1 MNKKLY
7 DDSWMYI
14 LLLTT
19 LIILTESI
27 KGYSFNLLGYG
38 ISFSILLIPLIFIIS
53 NFITK
58 KYKYKKTISAICIS
72 TLCLIGFLF
81 IMCFAIGKEFLI
93 TDIIGDIGAYLAAQ
107 LINLILCNFLI
118 YNTKPN
124 IVLIFS
130 TYLLSII
137 IFYMT
142 YTLIYLNTMSLDNY
156 WQIYLIAMGIDGLI
170 CIPLSIVDKLIKL
183 GR

>member
-1 MNKKLY
+1 MKKKLY

-27 KGYSFNLLGYG
+27 KGYTFSILGCN
-38 ISFSILLIPLIFIIS
+38 ISFSIILIPLIYIIS

-58 KYKYKKTISAICIS
+58 KYNHKKTIYAISIS
-72 TLCLIGFLF
+72 TLCLVAYLF
-81 IMCFAIGKEFLI
+81 IMCFAIGKEFVI
-93 TDIIGDIGAYLAAQ
+93 TSILGDIIAYIISQ
-107 LINLILCNFLI
+107 FVNLILCSFLI

-124 IVLIFS
+124 VVLIYS
-130 TYLLSII
+130 VYLLSII
-137 IFYMT
+137 IFYMS
-142 YTLIYLNTMSLDNY
+142 YTMVNLNDMLLDNY
-156 WQIYLIAMGIDGLI
+156 WKTYLISMGINGII
-170 CIPLSIVDKLIKL
+170 CIPLAIIDKLIKL

>member
-1 MNKKLY
+1 MKKKLY

-27 KGYSFNLLGYG
+27 KGYTFNILDCT
-38 ISFSILLIPLIFIIS
+38 ITFSIVLIPLMFIIT

-58 KYKYKKTISAICIS
+58 KYNYKKTIFAISIS
-72 TLCLIGFLF
+72 TICLIAYLS

-93 TDIIGDIGAYLAAQ
+93 SDIIAEVVAYLVSQ
-107 LINLILCNFLI
+107 VVNLILCSFLI

-124 IVLIFS
+124 VLLIFS
-130 TYLLSII
+130 VYLLSLI
-137 IFYMT
+137 IFYMV
-142 YTLIYLNTMSLDNY
+142 YTLINLNTMSLDNY
-156 WQIYLIAMGIDGLI
+156 WKIYLIAMGIDGI
-170 CIPLSIVDKLIKL
+170 ISIPLAIIDKYIKL